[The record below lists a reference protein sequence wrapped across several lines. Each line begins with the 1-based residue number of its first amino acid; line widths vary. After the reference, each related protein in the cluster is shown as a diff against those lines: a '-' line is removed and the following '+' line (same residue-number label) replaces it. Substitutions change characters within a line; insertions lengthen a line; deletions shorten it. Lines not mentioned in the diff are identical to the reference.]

1 MVLDRSLTVITPSL
15 FSLKAPADVFLS
27 MLRNEREKRWK
38 SNPSLWALLLIVLLI
53 GLLHI
58 SRGTRDCW
66 EKSSGEEFYLL
77 SFIYWQISKQH
88 RNWPSTSYKRY
99 KHYSTLTLTQPNHC
113 ISRQVLSHIVRLF
126 LSDRSVCAS
135 LKMISLVNFKLTL
148 VKLSQQIYPVM
159 ANCSNICT
167 VLVSLVW
174 VIFILFIYY
183 KIYY

>member
-1 MVLDRSLTVITPSL
+1 MLDRSSTVITPSL

-27 MLRNEREKRWK
+27 MLRNEWK
-38 SNPSLWALLLIVLLI
+38 SNPSLWALLLIVLLIVLLI

-66 EKSSGEEFYLL
+66 EKSSGEELYLL

-99 KHYSTLTLTQPNHC
+99 KHYSTLTLTQHKHC

-159 ANCSNICT
+159 ANCSNIFT

-183 KIYY
+183 KMYY